1 MILIMYLIE
10 SVYIYVC
17 LCMYLY
23 VHKFSFNLIVKGVL
37 LFRIIRLKE

>member
-1 MILIMYLIE
+1 
-10 SVYIYVC
+10 
-17 LCMYLY
+17 MYLY